1 MGEIVWKTPDRE
13 DYKKIRSVVEKCNY
27 YGSDTSA
34 LNIYLLRKKYG
45 TKIGYCDGFILRKY
59 YGKDGRCGYG
69 FPVGKV
75 SGGELLNENE
85 DLKQV
90 FEKIKMDAACKGEP
104 LRFCLFDKEQKEI
117 ADRYI
122 NAVEWK
128 SDRGNSDYIYIR
140 QELAQLS
147 GSRYHKKRN
156 HVLKFTRLY
165 NDWRY
170 AEISERNISDAMKVA
185 DEWFEE
191 RMSLEDKINDSEYGA
206 IVEAVEYYS
215 EFGLRGGILYADGK
229 PVAMTIASPINKD
242 ICDVHF
248 EKAVGKYAADGAYA
262 VINRVLAISL
272 SEYTY
277 FNREEDINIEGL
289 RKAKMSYHP
298 WKVLEKYSGEVR
310 G

>member
-1 MGEIVWKTPDRE
+1 
-13 DYKKIRSVVEKCNY
+13 
-27 YGSDTSA
+27 
-34 LNIYLLRKKYG
+34 
-45 TKIGYCDGFILRKY
+45 
-59 YGKDGRCGYG
+59 
-69 FPVGKV
+69 
-75 SGGELLNENE
+75 
-85 DLKQV
+85 
-90 FEKIKMDAACKGEP
+90 
-104 LRFCLFDKEQKEI
+104 
-117 ADRYI
+117 
-122 NAVEWK
+122 
-128 SDRGNSDYIYIR
+128 
-140 QELAQLS
+140 
-147 GSRYHKKRN
+147 
-156 HVLKFTRLY
+156 
-165 NDWRY
+165 
-170 AEISERNISDAMKVA
+170 MKVA

-310 G
+310 E